1 MHYTPGP
8 APFYARRFANVK
20 PEPPRFVAAS

>member
-8 APFYARRFANVK
+8 APFYARRFIIVK
-20 PEPPRFVAAS
+20 RRSFRNMATS